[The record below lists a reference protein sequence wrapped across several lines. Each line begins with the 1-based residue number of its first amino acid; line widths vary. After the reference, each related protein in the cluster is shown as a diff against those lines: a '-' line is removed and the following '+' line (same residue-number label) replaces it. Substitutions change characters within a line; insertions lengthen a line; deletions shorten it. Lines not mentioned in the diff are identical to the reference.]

1 MLNTQKTKAIS
12 IDKNDLVIL
21 SFVLLLHILLVF
33 TLSQNFF
40 NKKTAE
46 LIIPFSLSNFIVE
59 QQDTQAASNQEIIKK
74 DDLMPLKTKKQI
86 SQTKATKKIPAQ
98 ESAYTKPIYKIGSVE
113 NPIPP
118 YPRIAKLN
126 KYQGQVNICMI
137 VANDGHSISA
147 NICKS
152 SGYAVLDNAAL
163 ETLKK
168 WKFDMHAVAKDAAEH
183 EVIVPIKF
191 QLRNV

>member
-86 SQTKATKKIPAQ
+86 L
-98 ESAYTKPIYKIGSVE
+98 KPY
-113 NPIPP
+113 
-118 YPRIAKLN
+118 
-126 KYQGQVNICMI
+126 
-137 VANDGHSISA
+137 
-147 NICKS
+147 
-152 SGYAVLDNAAL
+152 SGC
-163 ETLKK
+163 TC
-168 WKFDMHAVAKDAAEH
+168 F
-183 EVIVPIKF
+183 
-191 QLRNV
+191 